1 MDKSVHEKS
10 TKSVH
15 DKSPFDNINEKSLI
29 LKKSV
34 HEMSGQKYTLLIL
47 YPSLKLDNLYNPQYS
62 QE

>member
-47 YPSLKLDNLYNPQYS
+47 YPSL
-62 QE
+62 